1 MNENYDK
8 SRFLAYIHQSMSSEA
23 IQMIYTRNNIIFQ
36 KCELFNDFV
45 KSLLLTVFETYMG
58 DDVTNPNEQIKHF
71 NWRWVKTLESF
82 KGEGFLFNN
91 LNLYNYFLEFSF
103 EVFYTNKDKNK
114 KEFNQGVLKI
124 WEDLFN
130 YNKTKTNSDVDALIE
145 IYLLMDNTLK
155 MNKK

>member
-8 SRFLAYIHQSMSSEA
+8 SRFLAYIHQPMSSEA
-23 IQMIYTRNNIIFQ
+23 IQMIYTRNNILFQ

-58 DDVTNPNEQIKHF
+58 DDVTTPNEQINHF
-71 NWRWVKTLESF
+71 NWCWEKTLESF

-103 EVFYTNKDKNK
+103 EVFYTNKDKDK

-130 YNKTKTNSDVDALIE
+130 YNKTKTNSDVDALVE
-145 IYLLMDNTLK
+145 IYSLMDYTLK
-155 MNKK
+155 INKK

>member
-8 SRFLAYIHQSMSSEA
+8 SRFLAYIHQPMSSEA
-23 IQMIYTRNNIIFQ
+23 IQMIYTRNNILFQ

-58 DDVTNPNEQIKHF
+58 DDVTTPNEQINHF
-71 NWRWVKTLESF
+71 NWCWEKTLESF

-103 EVFYTNKDKNK
+103 EVFYTNKDKDK

-130 YNKTKTNSDVDALIE
+130 YSKTKTNSDVDALVE

>member
-8 SRFLAYIHQSMSSEA
+8 SSFLAYIHQPMSPEA

-58 DDVTNPNEQIKHF
+58 DDVTNPNEQINHF
-71 NWRWVKTLESF
+71 NLCWVKTLESF

-103 EVFYTNKDKNK
+103 EVFYTNKDKDK